1 MTGGCLVILHLEIQM
16 MQINWGLFQYKYA
29 ILPVSYHLIFTIGN
43 TFTKKDG
50 PGCSVIYMKSAM
62 VLLLDFTHPNIF
74 LNFSDKA
81 RERVMR
87 EVKALAKLDNGGI
100 VRYYQAWFESPPPG
114 WQEERDRNSLD
125 TESVTNTPMIS
136 STGFRSKHPTPKHSP
151 LHSSVKSPTILN
163 FNQRNPF
170 KLDSSFDHS
179 KPFGGAGDSTMESDS
194 EWAKSQ
200 NGRKGGS
207 DGFLPRL
214 QHSVDDSVTRSESG
228 SFSEQSLHLQ
238 PPEDSLSVNFVD
250 SSVSKSRSVHVPF
263 TLYDKSDS
271 NQRTSN
277 LLDWDYENSV
287 SVIFEDSGCAEK
299 STTEELS
306 LSSST
311 SNCDVPQNVV
321 MMEQGVRRSK
331 SKSRSRS
338 HRRSK
343 SCDSVSSRK
352 LGKSKLS
359 KSFDDTWTMSKHK
372 PPDNLD
378 IFTTRDEINKKDTVA
393 PTPTRKLYLYIQMQL
408 CQRATLKDWMIQNSE
423 HREPATLLDIL
434 DQIVC
439 AVDYIHSTG
448 LMHRDLKVSKLIIV
462 CFIMVYFS
470 SGHLRLDEVL
480 FDFQLS
486 FFLTFQLTIIHH

>member
-1 MTGGCLVILHLEIQM
+1 MASFLASNILL
-16 MQINWGLFQYKYA
+16 
-29 ILPVSYHLIFTIGN
+29 
-43 TFTKKDG
+43 
-50 PGCSVIYMKSAM
+50 
-62 VLLLDFTHPNIF
+62 
-74 LNFSDKA
+74 
-81 RERVMR
+81 
-87 EVKALAKLDNGGI
+87 
-100 VRYYQAWFESPPPG
+100 
-114 WQEERDRNSLD
+114 
-125 TESVTNTPMIS
+125 
-136 STGFRSKHPTPKHSP
+136 
-151 LHSSVKSPTILN
+151 
-163 FNQRNPF
+163 
-170 KLDSSFDHS
+170 
-179 KPFGGAGDSTMESDS
+179 
-194 EWAKSQ
+194 
-200 NGRKGGS
+200 
-207 DGFLPRL
+207 
-214 QHSVDDSVTRSESG
+214 TRSESG
-228 SFSEQSLHLQ
+228 SFSEQSLHLH

-321 MMEQGVRRSK
+321 MMEQGVRRP
-331 SKSRSRS
+331 KSRSRS

-372 PPDNLD
+372 PPENLD
-378 IFTTRDEINKKDTVA
+378 IFTTRDEINKKDIVA

-434 DQIVC
+434 DQTSVLWTTYT
-439 AVDYIHSTG
+439 A
-448 LMHRDLKVSKLIIV
+448 
-462 CFIMVYFS
+462 
-470 SGHLRLDEVL
+470 LDWCIEISRWATWLL
-480 FDFQLS
+480 FALLS
-486 FFLTFQLTIIHH
+486 FFYTPRFNEVERGVYWYHLVRLSFCGQNRVRSVSSTILIGSISYLHILSSNLRRWVACNAGFKIQKFEILANFLNL